1 MNTTSKHTA
10 EHYTWGAGCDGWH
23 LLKSEQL
30 SVIQEAMPPHTA
42 EVAHSHRQSRQF
54 FYVLSGAL
62 SIELADGSMRLSV
75 GEGLHIAPGEIHRVM
90 NSAETPAQ
98 FLVISAPPSHGDRR
112 LAQMKGTTP

>member
-1 MNTTSKHTA
+1 MNTTSTHTA
-10 EHYTWGAGCDGWH
+10 EHYTWGEGCDGWH
-23 LLKSEQL
+23 LLKSEHL

-42 EVAHSHRQSRQF
+42 EVAHSHRHSRQF

-62 SIELADGSMRLSV
+62 SIELADGTTRLGV

-98 FLVISAPPSHGDRR
+98 FLVVSAPPSHGDRI
-112 LAQMKGTTP
+112 LV

>member
-23 LLKSEQL
+23 LLKSGDL

-42 EVAHSHRQSRQF
+42 EVAHSHRHSRQF
-54 FYVLSGAL
+54 FFVLEGEL
-62 SIELADGSMRLSV
+62 VIELAESVARLGV
-75 GEGLHIAPGEIHRVM
+75 GEGLHIAPGEIHRVV

-98 FLVISAPPSHGDRR
+98 FLVISAPPSHGDRI
-112 LAQMKGTTP
+112 LAQVKGTTP